1 MKKHFGHRFRLLHWY
16 TDQRMTETVAQFD
29 LTSSQSR
36 IIGFIARA
44 KTPPCPRDIEE
55 FFGLSHPSVSGTLAR
70 LEKKGF
76 ISFQTDEY
84 DRRCKRIRLT
94 DRGEECHAQVVRAID
109 RMETLI
115 VRDFTA
121 EEQAQFSAFLDRAIH
136 NLGGESCHCKEE
148 PQT

>member
-1 MKKHFGHRFRLLHWY
+1 MKQHFGHRFRLLHWY

-29 LTSSQSR
+29 LTASQSH
-36 IIGFIARA
+36 IISYIAHA

-76 ISFQTDEY
+76 ISFQTDEH

-94 DRGEECHAQVVRAID
+94 EKGEQCHTRVMQAIE
-109 RMETLI
+109 RMESLI

-121 EEQAQFSAFLDRAIH
+121 EEQAQFSAFLNRAIH

-148 PQT
+148 PLK